1 LFLSNIEE
9 AFVHHI
15 DIVIVA
21 ARRPELLERTL
32 SSFQKY
38 IFNNFSIN
46 TVSINIDPFGGVE
59 KETGLV
65 RDIVQSYFPSVKI
78 FTPDTANFTASVRRL
93 WKNTTSDYV
102 LHMED
107 DWQALGEITPEMVFP
122 QLKGDVKTLSI
133 MNKAKC
139 WNGKQVFHYPFRRK
153 GVLPFKSENT
163 SKPYFTTSPS
173 FWNGDFLRKCGTLMV
188 EQFDPEKQFYS
199 DVNSPL
205 EDFVKPFKNKFLIGE
220 NTSKE
225 YKFLGRKEK
234 HHLIQD
240 IGREWRL
247 ERNIEKLLIN
257 NQSVWKEM
265 SSEDKS

>member
-1 LFLSNIEE
+1 MYLNNIEE
-9 AFVHHI
+9 AFVHNI

-32 SSFQKY
+32 SSFQEH
-38 IFNNFSIN
+38 IFKNFNIN
-46 TVSINIDPFGGVE
+46 TVSINIDPFGGAV

-65 RDIVQSYFPSVKI
+65 REIVQSYFPSAEI
-78 FTPDTANFTASVRRL
+78 FTPEIASFTAGVKRL
-93 WKNTTSDYV
+93 WKNTTSNYV
-102 LHMED
+102 LHLED
-107 DWQALGEITPEMVFP
+107 DWQALGEITPDMVFP

-139 WNGKQVFHYPFRRK
+139 WNGKQVFHYPFHRK
-153 GVLPFKSENT
+153 GISPFKKENE

-173 FWNGDFLRKCGTLMV
+173 FWEGDFLRKCGSLML

-199 DVNSPL
+199 NVNLPL

-225 YKFLGRKEK
+225 YKTLGRKEK
-234 HHLIQD
+234 HYLIQD
-240 IGREWRL
+240 IGREWRKQN
-247 ERNIEKLLIN
+247 NIKKLLIN
-257 NQSVWKEM
+257 NQSVWKKM
-265 SSEDKS
+265 SSDDTR

>member
-1 LFLSNIEE
+1 MHN
-9 AFVHHI
+9 I

-32 SSFQKY
+32 SSFQIH
-38 IFNNFSIN
+38 IFKNFNIN
-46 TVSINIDPFGGVE
+46 SVSINIDPFGGVT
-59 KETGLV
+59 KDTGLV

-78 FTPDTANFTASVRRL
+78 FTPDAANFTASVKRL

-122 QLKGDVKTLSI
+122 HFMGDVKSLSI
-133 MNKAKC
+133 MNESKN
-139 WNGKQVFHYPFRRK
+139 WNGKQKYHYERQRK
-153 GVLPFKSENT
+153 WYSFFKSENT
-163 SKPYFTTSPS
+163 LKPYFTTSPS
-173 FWNGDFLRKCGTLMV
+173 FWNGDFLRKCGNLMV

-199 DVNSPL
+199 DVNLPL

-220 NTSKE
+220 NTSKG
-225 YKFLGRKEK
+225 YKFLGQKEK
-234 HHLIQD
+234 YHLIQD
-240 IGREWRL
+240 IGREWRA
-247 ERNIEKLLIN
+247 ERNIEKLFIN

-265 SSEDKS
+265 SSEDAS